1 MKKIFLILFLSTL
14 FFACEKDKDKDPAP
28 ELAAQVAGTY
38 KVTELNVDGVK
49 TPLNGAVITVQL
61 DKFSAEVVT
70 AKMKANIDGVSEPD
84 EDLGT
89 LNLKNSGSTGID
101 IYEGTE
107 KVGSVKSNKLNIF
120 VVFEDQ
126 EIEMIADKQ

>member
-1 MKKIFLILFLSTL
+1 MKKIFLILFLSTS
-14 FFACEKDKDKDPAP
+14 FFACQKDKDKDPAP
-28 ELAAQVAGTY
+28 ELAAQVAGSY

-49 TPLNGAVITVQL
+49 KPLNGAVITVQL

-70 AKMKANIDGVSEPD
+70 AKMKAKIDGVSEPD

-120 VVFEDQ
+120 VVFENQ
-126 EIEMIADKQ
+126 EIEMIANKQ

>member
-14 FFACEKDKDKDPAP
+14 FFACQKDKDKDPAP
-28 ELAAQVAGTY
+28 ELAAQVAGSY

-49 TPLNGAVITVQL
+49 KPLNGAVITVQL

-70 AKMKANIDGVSEPD
+70 AKMKAKIDGVSEPD

-120 VVFEDQ
+120 VVFENQ

>member
-14 FFACEKDKDKDPAP
+14 FFACEEDKDKDPVP

-38 KVTELNVDGVK
+38 HVTKLNVDGNNR
-49 TPLNGAVITVQL
+49 PLNGAVITVQL
-61 DKFSAEVVT
+61 DKFSAEVVA
-70 AKMKANIDGVSEPD
+70 AKMKLKLDGVSEPD

-89 LNLKNSGSTGID
+89 LNLKNAGSTGID

-107 KVGSVKSNKLNIF
+107 KIGSVKSGKLNIF
-120 VVFEDQ
+120 VVFDDQ

>member
-14 FFACEKDKDKDPAP
+14 FFACEEDKDKNPAP

-38 KVTELNVDGVK
+38 HVTKLNVDGNNR
-49 TPLNGAVITVQL
+49 PLNGAVITVQL
-61 DKFSAEVVT
+61 DKFSAEVVA
-70 AKMKANIDGVSEPD
+70 AKMKLKLDGVSEPD

-89 LNLKNSGSTGID
+89 LNLKNAGSTDVD

-107 KVGSVKSNKLNIF
+107 KIGSVKSGKLNIF
-120 VVFEDQ
+120 VVFDDQ

>member
-14 FFACEKDKDKDPAP
+14 FFACEEDKDKNPTP

-38 KVTELNVDGVK
+38 RVTELNVDGTNK
-49 TPLNGAVITVQL
+49 PLDGAVITVQL

-70 AKMKANIDGVSEPD
+70 AKMKLKLDGVPEPD

-89 LNLKNSGSTGID
+89 LNLKNAGSTGID

-107 KVGSVKSNKLNIF
+107 KVGSVKSSKLNIF
-120 VVFEDQ
+120 VVFDGQ

>member
-14 FFACEKDKDKDPAP
+14 FFACQKDKDKDPAP
-28 ELAAQVAGTY
+28 ELAAQVAGSY

-49 TPLNGAVITVQL
+49 KPLNGAVITVQL

-70 AKMKANIDGVSEPD
+70 AKMKAKIDGVSEPD

-89 LNLKNSGSTGID
+89 LDLKNSGSTGID

-120 VVFEDQ
+120 VVFENQD
-126 EIEMIADKQ
+126 IEMIADKQ

>member
-14 FFACEKDKDKDPAP
+14 FFACQKDKDKDPAP
-28 ELAAQVAGTY
+28 ELAAQVAGSY

-49 TPLNGAVITVQL
+49 KPLNGAVITVQL

-70 AKMKANIDGVSEPD
+70 AKMKAKIDGVSEPD

-101 IYEGTE
+101 IYEGSE

-120 VVFEDQ
+120 VVFENQ

>member
-14 FFACEKDKDKDPAP
+14 FFACQKDKDKDPAP
-28 ELAAQVAGTY
+28 ELAAQVAGSY

-49 TPLNGAVITVQL
+49 KPLNGAVITVQL

-70 AKMKANIDGVSEPD
+70 AKMKAKIDGVSEPD

-120 VVFEDQ
+120 VVFENQD
-126 EIEMIADKQ
+126 IEMIADKQ

>member
-1 MKKIFLILFLSTL
+1 MKKILLILFLSTL
-14 FFACEKDKDKDPAP
+14 FFACEEDKAKDPAP

-38 KVTELNVDGVK
+38 KVTELNVDGTNK
-49 TPLNGAVITVQL
+49 PLNGAAITVLL

-70 AKMKANIDGVSEPD
+70 AKMKLKLDGVSEPD

-89 LNLKNSGSTGID
+89 LNLKNAGSTGID

-107 KVGSVKSNKLNIF
+107 KVGSVRSNKLNIF
-120 VVFEDQ
+120 VVFDGQ